1 MQNRGKIT
9 AGSYSRISTYEGC
22 ARKARYKF
30 VDRIKEP
37 SNAAME
43 RGSTIHEVAAKYIT
57 DGGRLPKELKLFS
70 EEFKALRAHKHVSV
84 EQQWAFDKDWKKCE
98 WDDWNFARMRI
109 ICDVVA
115 LVFLPQIVTFLAGL
129 VIDRF
134 DPDRQMPCRA
144 S

>member
-1 MQNRGKIT
+1 MRRSMVLVRGLLMGAT
-9 AGSYSRISTYEGC
+9 LVMLP
-22 ARKARYKF
+22 F
-30 VDRIKEP
+30 VF
-37 SNAAME
+37 
-43 RGSTIHEVAAKYIT
+43 V
-57 DGGRLPKELKLFS
+57 L
-70 EEFKALRAHKHVSV
+70 
-84 EQQWAFDKDWKKCE
+84 
-98 WDDWNFARMRI
+98 